1 MTRLNI
7 EIQDSS
13 IAERILWMLQ
23 HFKNDGVMIEKLN
36 TEDIDVQESIK
47 TSLKEL
53 QEVKNGT
60 IKAQLAREFLN
71 EL

>member
-23 HFKNDGVMIEKLN
+23 HFKNDGVMIEKLD
-36 TEDIDVQESIK
+36 TDDIDVQESIK
-47 TSLKEL
+47 TSLREL
-53 QEVKNGT
+53 HQVKNGAM
-60 IKAQLAREFLN
+60 KPQLAREFLN